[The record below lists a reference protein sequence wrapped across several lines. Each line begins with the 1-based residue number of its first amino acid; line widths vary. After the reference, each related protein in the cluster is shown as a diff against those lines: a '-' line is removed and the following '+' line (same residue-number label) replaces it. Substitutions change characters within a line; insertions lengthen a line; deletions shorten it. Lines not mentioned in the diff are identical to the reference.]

1 MAHRNPQKRIQPGD
15 DLTGEHTAGDAGQ
28 IILACLFAA
37 TWIADTFFFKV
48 TTFLNLYVPL
58 YIRIPFGIVLL
69 GIAGT
74 LARKGLTIVF
84 GEEREKHGVIRKG
97 VFNVVRHPIYLGEIL
112 FYLGLLF
119 LSMSLTAAMVW
130 ILAIGF
136 LHYISCYEEKLL
148 LSRFGEE
155 YKRYMREVPM
165 LIPRL
170 RKK

>member
-1 MAHRNPQKRIQPGD
+1 MAHRNPQERIQQRN
-15 DLTGEHTAGDAGQ
+15 DLTGEHAAGDAGQ
-28 IILACLFAA
+28 IMLACLFVA
-37 TWIADTFFFKV
+37 TWIADTFFFKE
-48 TTFLNLYVPL
+48 TTFLNPYVPL
-58 YIRIPFGIVLL
+58 YIRILFGVVLL

-74 LARKGLTIVF
+74 LARKGLAIVF
-84 GEEREKHGVIRKG
+84 GEEREKPGVIRKG
-97 VFNVVRHPIYLGEIL
+97 VFSVVRHPVYLGEIL

-119 LSMSLTAAMVW
+119 LSISLATAMVW

-155 YKRYMREVPM
+155 YRRYMGEVPM
-165 LIPRL
+165 WIPRL